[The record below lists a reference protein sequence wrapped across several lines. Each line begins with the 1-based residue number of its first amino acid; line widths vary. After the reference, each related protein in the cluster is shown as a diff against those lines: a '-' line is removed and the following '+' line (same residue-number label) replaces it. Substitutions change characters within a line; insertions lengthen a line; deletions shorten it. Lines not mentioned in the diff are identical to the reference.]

1 MEPSSSLV
9 AALCSMDSSRLSAL
23 HGAHAKITSEIIIGT
38 LRVLLNLT
46 NDQRVRDA
54 ISARTESLQLLAECA
69 VSLPPRLSVLFSAA
83 QVRSNEWLMSDLQ
96 GTGVSGL
103 CLALGVLVQA
113 RCSSCLCLVW
123 WQRRAPALRATFPRS
138 QFVGANTVIA
148 TCVSGSTT
156 CSCSTRKLIMT
167 DHDEQGGDSQSQEE
181 QGSEHQLP
189 EYDLLVHSL
198 GLLVNLLE
206 MSPDN
211 RAVMATLELPS
222 SSDPQ
227 IQVCTPRSQ

>member
-1 MEPSSSLV
+1 
-9 AALCSMDSSRLSAL
+9 
-23 HGAHAKITSEIIIGT
+23 
-38 LRVLLNLT
+38 
-46 NDQRVRDA
+46 
-54 ISARTESLQLLAECA
+54 
-69 VSLPPRLSVLFSAA
+69 
-83 QVRSNEWLMSDLQ
+83 
-96 GTGVSGL
+96 
-103 CLALGVLVQA
+103 
-113 RCSSCLCLVW
+113 
-123 WQRRAPALRATFPRS
+123 
-138 QFVGANTVIA
+138 
-148 TCVSGSTT
+148 
-156 CSCSTRKLIMT
+156 MT